1 MMTNAEKHP
10 SFETLALHAGYTPD
24 SATHSMAVPLYQ
36 TTSYTFE
43 SSQHAA
49 DLFALKQF
57 GNIYT
62 RLMNP
67 TTDVFEKR
75 ITALEGGVGAL
86 AVASGKAAIVTAILT
101 LCQAGDEIV
110 ASTDLYGGTISLF
123 SHSLKRLGIKV
134 TYVSPND
141 ITAWEQAITPQTK
154 VFFAESVGNP
164 KLEIID
170 LEPIATLGRKHGI
183 PLMVDNT
190 VPTPYLLKPFEFGAA
205 IVIHSA
211 TKFIGGQGTAMGGVI
226 VDGGNFDWGASGRF
240 PDFVN
245 PEPAYHG
252 LKFWET
258 FGKITFIIRAR
269 TLVLRDFGAAISPF
283 NAWQFIQG
291 LETLAVRMER
301 HSQSALKVANWL
313 EAHPA
318 VAWVNYPGLAS
329 SKTANLK
336 SKYLPKG
343 QSAVIGFG
351 VKGGAEVAKA
361 LVETVTLFSHLANI
375 GDSKSLILHPA
386 STSHSQLTPEQLA
399 GAGVSADYVR
409 LSIGLE
415 DPADL
420 LADLETALAK
430 VSAGAL
436 QAV

>member
-1 MMTNAEKHP
+1 MTAEKQP

-24 SATHSMAVPLYQ
+24 ATHSRAVPLYQ

-49 DLFALKQF
+49 DLFALKTF

-67 TTDVFEKR
+67 TTAVFEKR
-75 ITALEGGVGAL
+75 VAALEGGVGAL
-86 AVASGKAAIVTAILT
+86 ATASGKAAIVNAILT
-101 LCQAGDEIV
+101 LCQTGDEIV

-141 ITAWEQAITPQTK
+141 ISAWEQAITPQTK

-183 PLMVDNT
+183 PLVVDNT

-226 VDGGNFDWGASGRF
+226 VDGGNFDWEASGRF

-269 TLVLRDFGAAISPF
+269 TLVMRDFGAAISPF

-291 LETLAVRMER
+291 LETLAVRIER
-301 HSQSALKVANWL
+301 HSQSALKVAQWL

-336 SKYLPKG
+336 AKYLPKG

>member
-1 MMTNAEKHP
+1 MTAEKQP

-24 SATHSMAVPLYQ
+24 ATHSRAVPLYQ

-49 DLFALKQF
+49 DLFALKTF

-67 TTDVFEKR
+67 TTAVFEKR

-86 AVASGKAAIVTAILT
+86 ATASGKAAIVNAILT
-101 LCQAGDEIV
+101 LCQTGDEIV

-141 ITAWEQAITPQTK
+141 ISAWEQAITPQTK

-183 PLMVDNT
+183 PLVVDNT

-205 IVIHSA
+205 VVIHSA
-211 TKFIGGQGTAMGGVI
+211 TKFIGGQGTAMGGVV
-226 VDGGNFDWGASGRF
+226 VDGGNFDWEASGRF

-269 TLVLRDFGAAISPF
+269 TLVMRDFGAAISPF

-291 LETLAVRMER
+291 LETLAVRIER
-301 HSQSALKVANWL
+301 HSQSALKVAQWL

-336 SKYLPKG
+336 AKYLPKG